1 MADTPDTNE
10 VRLHGQFTQ
19 VDENGDVTVL
29 YPNTTVDDIT
39 GILPIEK
46 GGTGSSSEQDFVQNI
61 INNILNNSDLTDI
74 SKLYSKF
81 ITVVDERPTN
91 LNSFTNPG
99 WYYFTSSTAPEGYQN
114 HPAIYNGDATEPT
127 AGFLFVMTVRYKTCQ
142 FWISANYIG
151 TTGNKKRCIYQRE
164 ASINSELSQNWS
176 KWTYLHGD
184 SNATQVYY
192 VTYKGDSSIEYMY
205 QDTYPGEAA
214 IFKYETVD
222 GSYTQHNGDIIIA
235 ECNFPETV
243 KEIQLQIDDTE
254 PTQIYTDSKGSSAVK
269 LDNNNY
275 KKITNGIYIFLY
287 RTRVYHVIGQ
297 LHSTFNL
304 ATNGL
309 VPKPD
314 STDTTK
320 FLRGDGTWVI
330 PDNTTYTLMGNSTNT
345 GWEVSLTPSSGSSTS
360 TIVPTFSGSSS
371 GLVPK
376 PSSGDTTKFLNANG
390 GWTEPTGTYTH
401 PSYTAK
407 TPGLYKITVNNTGH
421 VSAATAVTK
430 DDITELGI
438 PDEDTTYSVFS
449 TSANGLVPKPSSAS
463 TTKFLNAN
471 GGWTEPTGTTYS
483 TFSAT
488 ANGLVPKP
496 GSSSGN
502 KYLDA
507 NGGWSTPIGTT
518 YSVFSATANG
528 LVPRPDSSG
537 GNKFLN
543 ANGGWS
549 TPTNTTYTTF
559 TQATENTAGTA
570 GLVPGPPTNTYPDTT
585 SKFLNSAGGWS
596 TPTGPDTYTQH
607 SSGLYKIAN
616 DKYGHIISATAV
628 TNSDMTTVYGT
639 GNSTDN
645 DTTFIVGNNNELYTT
660 SNQYRSYV
668 LGSRNKI
675 GTSSNQNI
683 GSVVFGFDN
692 DITESNT
699 KFCFIGNNNTA
710 KSPFIGSAAWSFGF
724 GVGLNVPD
732 HHGVYIGRYNDDST
746 HQTEEAHEST
756 PASQYNG
763 YTAFCIGNGRGS
775 TYGSYGRSNAF
786 RITFTGATYGS
797 SWNASGADYAEFVK
811 PWFDGNV
818 DNEDRVG
825 YMVTIKDGYLHKAN
839 EGDYIIGITSGAP
852 SVVGNADETYYW
864 KYERDEF
871 NRIIYE
877 LVDEIKEE
885 TDENGNKITVKTGN
899 KISVPKVSS
908 NYDVSLAH
916 SYVERKNRPEWS
928 YVGMRG
934 IVPVRDDGTCEA
946 GGFCKCG
953 TDGIATKSERGLD
966 TYYVIERINDH
977 VISVEVK

>member
-39 GILPIEK
+39 GILPVEK
-46 GGTGSSSEQDFVQNI
+46 GGTGSSTEQDFVQNI
-61 INNILNNSDLTDI
+61 INNILNDNDLTNV

-81 ITVVDERPTN
+81 ITDVDERPAN

-99 WYYFTSSTAPEGYQN
+99 WYYFTSFTAPEGRLN

-151 TTGNKKRCIYQRE
+151 TTRNKKRCIYQRE
-164 ASINSELSQNWS
+164 ASIINSELSQNWS

-192 VTYKGDSSIEYMY
+192 VTYKGDNSIEYIY
-205 QDTYPGEAA
+205 QDSYPGEAA

-243 KEIQLQIDDTE
+243 KEIQLQIDDTK

-269 LDNNNY
+269 LFNNNY

-287 RTRVYHVIGQ
+287 RTSVYYVIGQ

-330 PDNTTYTLMGNSTNT
+330 PDNTTYTLDGSYNDDDEWVTT
-345 GWEVSLTPSSGSSTS
+345 LTPSVGEATSSTVPVMQGATSTESGSSGLVPAPNNPADRQKFLKGDGSWSVVHSYIQSVGTGLYRFSTDNEGHVVSTLEVTKSDITKLGIPSENTTYNVFSTS
-360 TIVPTFSGSSS
+360 ANGLVPKPNSTDTTKFLRGDGTWATVSSGGTYTHPSYTAKASGLYKITVDSTGHVSATTSVTKSDITSLNIPSENTTYNVFSTSAN

-376 PSSGDTTKFLNANG
+376 PSSATTTKFLNANG

-401 PSYTAK
+401 PSHTAK
-407 TPGLYKITVNNTGH
+407 ASGLYKITVDSTGH
-421 VSAATAVTK
+421 VSA
-430 DDITELGI
+430 
-438 PDEDTTYSVFS
+438 
-449 TSANGLVPKPSSAS
+449 
-463 TTKFLNAN
+463 
-471 GGWTEPTGTTYS
+471 
-483 TFSAT
+483 
-488 ANGLVPKP
+488 
-496 GSSSGN
+496 
-502 KYLDA
+502 
-507 NGGWSTPIGTT
+507 
-518 YSVFSATANG
+518 
-528 LVPRPDSSG
+528 
-537 GNKFLN
+537 
-543 ANGGWS
+543 
-549 TPTNTTYTTF
+549 
-559 TQATENTAGTA
+559 
-570 GLVPGPPTNTYPDTT
+570 TT
-585 SKFLNSAGGWS
+585 S
-596 TPTGPDTYTQH
+596 
-607 SSGLYKIAN
+607 
-616 DKYGHIISATAV
+616 V

-639 GNSTDN
+639 GNNTHGRTSA
-645 DTTFIVGNNNELYTT
+645 FIVGNNNNVYEDSDT
-660 SNQYRSYV
+660 YRTYI
-668 LGSRNKI
+668 LGSANEIKQI
-675 GTSSNQNI
+675 TSENSGESISNH
-683 GSVVFGFDN
+683 GSVVIGF
-692 DITESNT
+692 
-699 KFCFIGNNNTA
+699 NNTINTQNHV
-710 KSPFIGSAAWSFGF
+710 FIAGYQNNVYEPKQLTTAAWTFGC
-724 GVGLNVPD
+724 GMGLNLPD
-732 HHGVYIGRYNDDST
+732 HQGFYIGRYNKPVSNDDT
-746 HQTEEAHEST
+746 LE
-756 PASQYNG
+756 YNSRAN
-763 YTAFCIGNGRGS
+763 TAFCIGNGSGS
-775 TYGSYGRSNAF
+775 DVSSRDNAF

-839 EGDYIIGITSGAP
+839 EGDYIIGITSGSP
-852 SVVGNADETYYW
+852 SIVGNADENYYW

-871 NRIIYE
+871 NRIVYE
-877 LVDEIKEE
+877 LVDETKEE
-885 TDENGNKITVKTGN
+885 TDENGNKLIVKTGN
-899 KISVPKVSS
+899 KINVPKVSS
-908 NYDVSLAH
+908 NYDPSLAN
-916 SYVERKNRPEWS
+916 SYVERKYRPEWS

-977 VISVEVK
+977 VVSVEVK